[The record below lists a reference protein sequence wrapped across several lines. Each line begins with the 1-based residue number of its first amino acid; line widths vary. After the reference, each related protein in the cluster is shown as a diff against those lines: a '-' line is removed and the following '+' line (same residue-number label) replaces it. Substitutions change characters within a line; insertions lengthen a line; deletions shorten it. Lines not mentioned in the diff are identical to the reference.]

1 MKERKS
7 WDGSGGEIR
16 TKLFGFFE
24 IINSPVLEILSFSFK
39 RRFQPGRKGVFSF
52 LLQRRNEKK
61 EEGKEREKPPNLA
74 LFCFAMWQRGSSHFF
89 LSSPEIGVVFLPVG
103 FLREESSDTAP

>member
-52 LLQRRNEKK
+52 LQQRNEKK
-61 EEGKEREKPPNLA
+61 EERKERENPPNLA

-89 LSSPEIGVVFLPVG
+89 LSSPEIGVIFLPVG
-103 FLREESSDTAP
+103 FLRDTGP

>member
-39 RRFQPGRKGVFSF
+39 RRFQPGQKGVVSF
-52 LLQRRNEKK
+52 LLQERNEKK
-61 EEGKEREKPPNLA
+61 EEGKEREKTKSCVILLCRVA
-74 LFCFAMWQRGSSHFF
+74 KGKQSF
-89 LSSPEIGVVFLPVG
+89 LSVLPRDRGHLPSSG
-103 FLREESSDTAP
+103 FP